1 MRLQWPR
8 YVRNVV
14 SEDKRPLLSPLLPPP
29 VIFSTGSFFFS
40 SSIAT
45 FSFLLFFFLFFLY
58 IYYLDK
64 FQGFEQI
71 GERWVKGELKVRQ
84 RGRKEKKKK
93 KRVAKKYYSTSRG
106 KVLNVSSLL
115 FIRILYVTSFFF
127 FFLFF
132 ENRKQNFQFVIR
144 LRETPGFYLIRRS
157 ILHRIFFW
165 YRLNTDRVALV
176 AGSSSICNGV
186 SCSIMFD
193 KRMLP

>member
-84 RGRKEKKKK
+84 RGGKEKKKK
-93 KRVAKKYYSTSRG
+93 ETRG
-106 KVLNVSSLL
+106 KEILFHVQRESFKCFISSVYTS
-115 FIRILYVTSFFF
+115 FIRNFF
-127 FFLFF
+127 FFLFPF
-132 ENRKQNFQFVIR
+132 FWKP
-144 LRETPGFYLIRRS
+144 ETELPICNSVTGNSGFLFNKEKHFTSYILLISPEYGSRGFS
-157 ILHRIFFW
+157 SRIFF
-165 YRLNTDRVALV
+165 N
-176 AGSSSICNGV
+176 
-186 SCSIMFD
+186 M
-193 KRMLP
+193 

>member
-1 MRLQWPR
+1 MLYQRISVPSSLP
-8 YVRNVV
+8 
-14 SEDKRPLLSPLLPPP
+14 PPP
-29 VIFSTGSFFFS
+29 VIFSIGSFFFS

-45 FSFLLFFFLFFLY
+45 FSFLLFFFLFFLFFIY

-84 RGRKEKKKK
+84 RGGDTGEEKKKKK

-115 FIRILYVTSFFF
+115 FIRVLYATSFFF

>member
-1 MRLQWPR
+1 MLYQRISVPSSLP
-8 YVRNVV
+8 
-14 SEDKRPLLSPLLPPP
+14 PPP
-29 VIFSTGSFFFS
+29 VIFSIGSFFFS

-45 FSFLLFFFLFFLY
+45 FSFLLFFFLFFLC

-84 RGRKEKKKK
+84 RGGKEKKKK

-115 FIRILYVTSFFF
+115 FIRVLYATSFFF

>member
-1 MRLQWPR
+1 MLYQRISVPSSLPF
-8 YVRNVV
+8 
-14 SEDKRPLLSPLLPPP
+14 SLPLLS
-29 VIFSTGSFFFS
+29 FQQDRS
-40 SSIAT
+40 SSLPR
-45 FSFLLFFFLFFLY
+45 SPLFLFFSFSFFSFFIY
-58 IYYLDK
+58 IIWIYK

-84 RGRKEKKKK
+84 RGGKEKKKK
-93 KRVAKKYYSTSRG
+93 ETRG
-106 KVLNVSSLL
+106 KEILFHVQRESFKCFISSVYTS
-115 FIRILYVTSFFF
+115 FIRNF
-127 FFLFF
+127 FFLSFSFFF

>member
-84 RGRKEKKKK
+84 RGGDTGEEKKKKK

-115 FIRILYVTSFFF
+115 FIRVLYATSFFF
-127 FFLFF
+127 LFPFFWKPETELPICNSVTGNSGFLFNKEKHF
-132 ENRKQNFQFVIR
+132 TSYILLISPEYGSR
-144 LRETPGFYLIRRS
+144 GFS
-157 ILHRIFFW
+157 SRIFF
-165 YRLNTDRVALV
+165 N
-176 AGSSSICNGV
+176 
-186 SCSIMFD
+186 M
-193 KRMLP
+193 